1 MTEIGEIPEEWK
13 IDKVSNLKESMHYGI
28 TAKSTEQR
36 SHLRFLRTT
45 DISNFNFDPND
56 LHYCEITGTKPDL
69 SKYYLKQGDIIVA
82 RAGTV
87 GVSVLVKRDLP
98 NTIFGSYLIKIAF
111 NKDLI
116 YANFVHYYFQ
126 SDIYWNKLRAAQ
138 GSTIKNISLPFLRA
152 LLLPVP
158 PLQEQQKIAKI
169 LSTADEAIQKVNEEI
184 TLTERLEKG
193 LLQTLLTKG
202 IGHTKF
208 KMTEIGE
215 IPEEWDFTKMGHPK
229 VSEKMKAGG
238 TPLKSVKDYY
248 KNGTIPF
255 VKIEDIVNSSKYLTR
270 TLEFISA
277 NGLRN
282 SSSWLTP
289 KESILFSMYASY
301 GEVCINKIS
310 VATNQAIISVIP
322 NKENVDV
329 NFLYYELKN
338 LKNSLKQYI
347 RSTTQSNLN
356 AEIVRGLKIILPP
369 LPEQQKIAEIL
380 SMVDNKLELL
390 RKKKTRLEKLKRG
403 LMGDLLTGKV
413 RVKLNKSKGEN

>member
-1 MTEIGEIPEEWK
+1 MTKPGYRMTEIGEIPEEWK

-138 GSTIKNISLPFLRA
+138 GSTIKNISLPFLKA

-158 PLQEQQKIAKI
+158 PLQEQQKIA
-169 LSTADEAIQKVNEEI
+169 
-184 TLTERLEKG
+184 
-193 LLQTLLTKG
+193 
-202 IGHTKF
+202 
-208 KMTEIGE
+208 
-215 IPEEWDFTKMGHPK
+215 
-229 VSEKMKAGG
+229 
-238 TPLKSVKDYY
+238 
-248 KNGTIPF
+248 
-255 VKIEDIVNSSKYLTR
+255 
-270 TLEFISA
+270 
-277 NGLRN
+277 
-282 SSSWLTP
+282 
-289 KESILFSMYASY
+289 
-301 GEVCINKIS
+301 
-310 VATNQAIISVIP
+310 
-322 NKENVDV
+322 
-329 NFLYYELKN
+329 
-338 LKNSLKQYI
+338 
-347 RSTTQSNLN
+347 
-356 AEIVRGLKIILPP
+356 
-369 LPEQQKIAEIL
+369 EIL
-380 SMVDNKLELL
+380 TTVDYKLELL
-390 RKKKTRLEKLKRG
+390 RNKKTYLERIKKG
-403 LMGDLLTGKV
+403 LMNDLLTGKV
-413 RVKLNKSKGEN
+413 RVNINTSEGEN

>member
-1 MTEIGEIPEEWK
+1 MTKSGYKMTEIGEIPDEWEVVEMGDNNVSELVMGQSPPSSSYNAYADGMPFLQGNADFGEIYPSPSIYCTKPLKFAEKGDILLSVRAPVGELNIAAFKCVIGRGLAAIRCKDKKTHYKYLYYYLKYSANRLRSQSIGSTFKAVGKDILSHFEICLPDYEEQKKIAEILSTADETIQKVDEEITLTEKLKKGLMQTLLTKGIGHTKFKMTEIGEIPEEWK

-138 GSTIKNISLPFLRA
+138 GSTIKNISLPFLKA

-158 PLQEQQKIAKI
+158 PLQEQQKIAEI
-169 LSTADEAIQKVNEEI
+169 LST
-184 TLTERLEKG
+184 
-193 LLQTLLTKG
+193 
-202 IGHTKF
+202 
-208 KMTEIGE
+208 
-215 IPEEWDFTKMGHPK
+215 
-229 VSEKMKAGG
+229 
-238 TPLKSVKDYY
+238 
-248 KNGTIPF
+248 
-255 VKIEDIVNSSKYLTR
+255 
-270 TLEFISA
+270 
-277 NGLRN
+277 
-282 SSSWLTP
+282 
-289 KESILFSMYASY
+289 
-301 GEVCINKIS
+301 
-310 VATNQAIISVIP
+310 
-322 NKENVDV
+322 VDH
-329 NFLYYELKN
+329 
-338 LKNSLKQYI
+338 
-347 RSTTQSNLN
+347 
-356 AEIVRGLKIILPP
+356 
-369 LPEQQKIAEIL
+369 
-380 SMVDNKLELL
+380 KLELL
-390 RKKKTRLEKLKRG
+390 RNKKTYLERIKKG
-403 LMGDLLTGKV
+403 LMNDLLTGKV
-413 RVKLNKSKGEN
+413 RVNINTSEGEN

>member
-1 MTEIGEIPEEWK
+1 MLSRNLTDISRSLVILTKPGYKMTDIGEIPEGWK
-13 IDKVSNLKESMHYGI
+13 IDKVSNLKESMYYGI
-28 TAKSTEQR
+28 TAKSTEQS

-208 KMTEIGE
+208 KMTELGE
-215 IPEEWDFTKMGHPK
+215 IPEEWKIGSLASVSENESRRYSFK
-229 VSEKMKAGG
+229 VS
-238 TPLKSVKDYY
+238 
-248 KNGTIPF
+248 
-255 VKIEDIVNSSKYLTR
+255 
-270 TLEFISA
+270 
-277 NGLRN
+277 
-282 SSSWLTP
+282 
-289 KESILFSMYASY
+289 
-301 GEVCINKIS
+301 
-310 VATNQAIISVIP
+310 
-322 NKENVDV
+322 
-329 NFLYYELKN
+329 
-338 LKNSLKQYI
+338 
-347 RSTTQSNLN
+347 
-356 AEIVRGLKIILPP
+356 
-369 LPEQQKIAEIL
+369 
-380 SMVDNKLELL
+380 
-390 RKKKTRLEKLKRG
+390 
-403 LMGDLLTGKV
+403 
-413 RVKLNKSKGEN
+413 